1 MVSSFGNIYES
12 FFNNSIEGLVIF
24 DTTGKIIN
32 ANAIAADIFGYSR
45 EEVVNKQFEEL
56 IGNKYHDSL
65 LGICNSLVEGKTV
78 NKHGK
83 TLIVH
88 NYLKNEK
95 EITIGIYLNNH
106 ISSESGPL
114 IAAIVRDETQK
125 WRDKH
130 ELKQSRERFEK
141 AFHNNPVPHFILR
154 ASDRT
159 IVNVNTR
166 FLKLFG
172 YNLNEVIGKEI
183 KFLGIDSCHADG
195 KEILPSTITND
206 TIHECETT
214 AHVKTGELINVLQSY
229 VMIKVHDEP
238 HELWTVIDLTA
249 LKQAEN
255 HLAQLNEALEHKIKA
270 RTKDLTNMLEREK
283 GINDLKSRFVS
294 MASHEFRT
302 PLTTVLVS
310 TGLLET
316 HIQRNDTEKCAKHI
330 ARIRSSVKLL
340 TDILEDFLSLDKIEQ
355 GQVKPLETLI
365 DLSVFA
371 EKIIDDTK
379 DTLKKGQYIDFSLTG
394 PEMVK
399 QDINILMSIML
410 NLLSNA
416 SKFSNEQAEIKWV
429 ISVQHSSMIISV
441 SDNGIGIP
449 DEDKPY
455 LFSRFF
461 RAKNAEVIPGTGLG
475 LNIVKKYVE
484 LLRGKIS
491 FVSTENVG
499 TTLIVE
505 VPLLN

>member
-1 MVSSFGNIYES
+1 M
-12 FFNNSIEGLVIF
+12 
-24 DTTGKIIN
+24 
-32 ANAIAADIFGYSR
+32 
-45 EEVVNKQFEEL
+45 
-56 IGNKYHDSL
+56 
-65 LGICNSLVEGKTV
+65 
-78 NKHGK
+78 
-83 TLIVH
+83 
-88 NYLKNEK
+88 
-95 EITIGIYLNNH
+95 
-106 ISSESGPL
+106 
-114 IAAIVRDETQK
+114 
-125 WRDKH
+125 
-130 ELKQSRERFEK
+130 
-141 AFHNNPVPHFILR
+141 
-154 ASDRT
+154 
-159 IVNVNTR
+159 
-166 FLKLFG
+166 
-172 YNLNEVIGKEI
+172 
-183 KFLGIDSCHADG
+183 SCRWQ
-195 KEILPSTITND
+195 EILPSTITND

-371 EKIIDDTK
+371 EKIIDDAK

-484 LLRGKIS
+484 LLHGKIS